1 MGTHIRSLRIALLLW
16 ALCSNLTFTAAP
28 AASGCPNH
36 GTSAPAS
43 SVLESLECHN
53 DYNTHIR
60 CSWMETP
67 GFPLSL
73 FHLDPD
79 EHSSV
84 SPCVRGP
91 PLAKNA
97 LGQLRV
103 QCRYNTSLFAIGFDD
118 VFFFHAPH
126 SPGLSRVVNLKQHA
140 SSLSSAL
147 SASSRTP
154 GVLLTYQPSS
164 GRPEW
169 MPVEMERSEPD
180 REDGKRGMMMMM
192 ADRLKEERRA
202 DQLDVSELVSEYEA
216 SGWSPLLS
224 RETDTDNLPGPFNLH
239 CVYDGESEVR
249 CSWEMKRE
257 LTQFTLY
264 NLSYRTNPHTTSQW
278 CCAGLEEGRDDDKD
292 DEDDGDDDVKFSCS
306 FSVSEAELLLLDL
319 RPQPRTSIIQAYKHI
334 EPGAPAGLSV
344 ELTGEDWVLN
354 WTLPKYRTVPIAS
367 ELRYWSTNSPED
379 VETLRLL
386 PGVSV
391 CVMAERSLLSSAHYL
406 AQVRC
411 IVSSRTGRG
420 AWYAGYPSDWSEPVH
435 WTTRPAPA
443 LGVSRVYF
451 LLAASVSITVILTYF
466 TLLTFHRKV
475 KVWEVSL
482 PSPFQS
488 KALKAVCQTHGEW
501 LSSYTEVDEPRISEV
516 CVLGDLKQLNLH
528 TLEWEYEDATAPS
541 AANSTSPH
549 QQTSQEECGSPHLT
563 ADNQAKD
570 SVTYPTFPA
579 CSSVHQGLMGIEVL
593 LCNSRFMC
601 LTSNFHNEVQPCSEG
616 YQQNPG
622 SSGDAAPDVLLDA
635 CLEDVEMHDGYMDC
649 PK

>member
-1 MGTHIRSLRIALLLW
+1 M
-16 ALCSNLTFTAAP
+16 
-28 AASGCPNH
+28 
-36 GTSAPAS
+36 TSA
-43 SVLESLECHN
+43 
-53 DYNTHIR
+53 
-60 CSWMETP
+60 
-67 GFPLSL
+67 
-73 FHLDPD
+73 
-79 EHSSV
+79 
-84 SPCVRGP
+84 
-91 PLAKNA
+91 
-97 LGQLRV
+97 
-103 QCRYNTSLFAIGFDD
+103 
-118 VFFFHAPH
+118 
-126 SPGLSRVVNLKQHA
+126 
-140 SSLSSAL
+140 LSSAL
-147 SASSRTP
+147 SASRRTP
-154 GVLLTYQPSS
+154 DVLLTYQPSS
-164 GRPEW
+164 GRPDSR
-169 MPVEMERSEPD
+169 PVEMERSEPSGED
-180 REDGKRGMMMMM
+180 RKRGMMMMM
-192 ADRLKEERRA
+192 MMEGSRKMEDRLKEERRA

-224 RETDTDNLPGPFNLH
+224 RKSDIDSLPGPFNLH

-257 LTQFTLY
+257 LTQFILY
-264 NLSYRTNPHTTSQW
+264 NLSYRTHPHTISEW
-278 CCAGLEEGRDDDKD
+278 CCAGLEEGRDDD
-292 DEDDGDDDVKFSCS
+292 GDDVVRFSCL

-334 EPGAPAGLSV
+334 EPGAPVGLSV
-344 ELTGEDWVLN
+344 ELIGEDWVLN
-354 WTLPKYRTVPIAS
+354 WTFPKYRTVPIAS

-391 CVMAERSLLSSAHYL
+391 CVMAERSLFSSTHYL

-420 AWYAGYPSDWSEPVH
+420 ARYAGYPSDWSEPVH

-443 LGVSRVYF
+443 SGVSRVYF

-488 KALKAVCQTHGEW
+488 KALKAVCQAHGER
-501 LSSYTEVDEPRISEV
+501 LSSYTEVDDPCISEV

-541 AANSTSPH
+541 AANSASPH
-549 QQTSQEECGSPHLT
+549 QQTSQEECGATGSPHLT
-563 ADNQAKD
+563 EENQAKD
-570 SVTYPTFPA
+570 SVPYPTFPA
-579 CSSVHQGLMGIEVL
+579 CSSVHQGLMGFEVL
-593 LCNSRFMC
+593 LCNSRFMF

>member
-1 MGTHIRSLRIALLLW
+1 MPATMHEGMERVPNSAGQ
-16 ALCSNLTFTAAP
+16 AP
-28 AASGCPNH
+28 P
-36 GTSAPAS
+36 
-43 SVLESLECHN
+43 
-53 DYNTHIR
+53 
-60 CSWMETP
+60 P
-67 GFPLSL
+67 GP
-73 FHLDPD
+73 H
-79 EHSSV
+79 V

-91 PLAKNA
+91 LLAKNA

-118 VFFFHAPH
+118 VFFFHTPH

-140 SSLSSAL
+140 RRPRPHDPHVNITDDGGWTHTWLDPKPSLTPTASDSTASSLSSTL
-147 SASSRTP
+147 SASRRTP

-169 MPVEMERSEPD
+169 MPVEMERSEPSG
-180 REDGKRGMMMMM
+180 EDGKRGMMMME
-192 ADRLKEERRA
+192 DRLKEERRA
-202 DQLDVSELVSEYEA
+202 DKPDVSELVSEYEA
-216 SGWSPLLS
+216 RGWSPLLS
-224 RETDTDNLPGPFNLH
+224 RKTDTDNLSGPFNLH

-257 LTQFTLY
+257 LTQFILY
-264 NLSYRTNPHTTSQW
+264 NLSYRTHPHTTSHW
-278 CCAGLEEGRDDDKD
+278 CCAGLEEGRDDD
-292 DEDDGDDDVKFSCS
+292 EDDGDDDVRFSCS

-334 EPGAPAGLSV
+334 EPGAPVGLSV
-344 ELTGEDWVLN
+344 ELIGEDWVLN

-367 ELRYWSTNSPED
+367 ELRYWSANSPED

-391 CVMAERSLLSSAHYL
+391 CVMAERSLISATHYL

-420 AWYAGYPSDWSEPVH
+420 ARYAGYPSDWSEPVH

-443 LGVSRVYF
+443 SGLSRVYF
-451 LLAASVSITVILTYF
+451 LLAVSVSITVILTYF

-501 LSSYTEVDEPRISEV
+501 LSSYTEVDDPCISEV
-516 CVLGDLKQLNLH
+516 CVLGDLKQLNLQ

-541 AANSTSPH
+541 AADSTSPH
-549 QQTSQEECGSPHLT
+549 QQTSQEEGGVTGSPHLT
-563 ADNQAKD
+563 EHNQAKD
-570 SVTYPTFPA
+570 SVPYPTFPA

-593 LCNSRFMC
+593 LSNSRFMC
-601 LTSNFHNEVQPCSEG
+601 LTSNFYNEVQPCSEG
-616 YQQNPG
+616 YQQKPG
-622 SSGDAAPDVLLDA
+622 SSGDAAPDVLLDT